1 MKNKFWIICLP
12 FIALVAL
19 SISAFGQN
27 MEHTVRYFD
36 VKFPPG
42 KNQTVRRG
50 KADYAMSYVYR
61 LKVRKGQLMVA
72 KVESGEKELTF
83 SVIAPKEGTVAG
95 GSGVK
100 EWSGRLQEG
109 GIYQLVLVMNNEN
122 AKNVP
127 YRLWIKIEGN

>member
-12 FIALVAL
+12 FIAIVAL

-27 MEHTVRYFD
+27 MTRTVRYFD
-36 VKFPPG
+36 VKFPRG

-61 LKVRKGQLMVA
+61 LKARKGQLMVA
-72 KVESGEKELTF
+72 KIESGESELTF
-83 SVIAPKEGTVAG
+83 SIIAPKEGTVAG
-95 GSGVK
+95 GFGVQR
-100 EWSGRLQEG
+100 WSGRLQEG

-127 YRLWIKIEGN
+127 YNLQIKIEDN